1 MEIIQLCFHHHRH
14 QFISQVRQITASA
27 MSSGGRTT
35 RQLNALTVAL
45 EKTQVKSN

>member
-1 MEIIQLCFHHHRH
+1 
-14 QFISQVRQITASA
+14 

-45 EKTQVKSN
+45 EKTQVNQINTGQMYVTETNANIKS